1 MKCAASSAR
10 SSAPTLIF
18 ALLAV
23 ILAIGLTSGCGS
35 SGSTSKTPPPPQFSG
50 NTQVT
55 VALTSTANDQLSEF
69 ILDIQELTLTSQS
82 GKVETLLSSQVPAE
96 FIHLNGGI
104 EPLLSVSV
112 PQGVYTAATATIGG
126 ASFTCQTVMPA
137 GSDSPGSIDT
147 SIYAYGQT
155 PNSQVTVNLASPITV
170 TGNSMGLVLNLQVLQ
185 SASYPST
192 CYPPNGGIATYSI
205 TPTFNLT
212 PATFSSQATSPA
224 NGKVIQMEGQI
235 KTIGGSGNSFTL
247 SVPEPNPENL
257 RTVSV
262 GANSSTVFQGISDFS
277 ALTVGTMVDLDGTI
291 QPDASLAATR
301 IAVEDPTA
309 VDVLTG
315 PTLLV
320 GGSEPGANLPSG
332 LFSNVLSLGQDPI
345 PVTWYYGTS
354 AAVFQISKQMNN
366 LQALPFTPSFDLSNL
381 VAGQNV
387 YISSQNLNYV
397 DGIYTAASTITLMP
411 QTVNATVVSSTP
423 SSGGFTDYTVSLAA
437 YDLFP
442 MLAVQPGQTT
452 LLNDPSQVEVYV
464 DSNTQQLNSQTLAPG
479 GTFRFYG
486 LVFNDNGTLRMDCAQ
501 VSDGVAFTSSSASA
515 AAHLTKVPAQII
527 RRATPGELREIVTTT
542 SRAEQ

>member
-1 MKCAASSAR
+1 MECATSSAR
-10 SSAPTLIF
+10 CTVVASIF
-18 ALLAV
+18 ALFALIAAT
-23 ILAIGLTSGCGS
+23 ILATGCGS
-35 SGSTSKTPPPPQFSG
+35 GGSTLKMPPPPQLSG

-55 VALTSTANDQLSEF
+55 VVLTSTANDELSQF
-69 ILDIQELTLTSQS
+69 ILQIQELTLTSQS
-82 GKVETLLSSQVPAE
+82 GKVVTLVSSQVPAE

-104 EPLLSVSV
+104 EPLISVSV
-112 PQGVYTAATATIGG
+112 PQDIYTSATATIGG
-126 ASFTCQTVMPA
+126 ASFTCETVMPA
-137 GSDSPGSIDT
+137 GSSSPGSLDT

-155 PNSQVTVNLASPITV
+155 PNSQVTVNVASPITI
-170 TGNSMGLVLNLQVLQ
+170 TGNSMGLVLNLQVSQ

-212 PATFSSQATSPA
+212 PATFSPQATSPT
-224 NGKVIQMEGQI
+224 NGKVVQMEGQI
-235 KTIGGSGNSFTL
+235 RAIAGSGTSFTL
-247 SVPEPNPENL
+247 ALPEPNPENL

-262 GANSSTVFQGISDFS
+262 GANSSTLFQGISDFS

-315 PTLLV
+315 PTLLI
-320 GGSEPGANLPSG
+320 GGSEPGANLPSA

-366 LQALPFTPSFDLSNL
+366 LQALPFSASFDLSNL

-387 YISSQNLNYV
+387 YVSSQNLNYS
-397 DGIYTAASTITLMP
+397 DGIYTSASTITLMP
-411 QTVNATVVSSTP
+411 QTVDATVLASTA
-423 SSGGFTDYTVSLAA
+423 SGGGFTDYTVSLAP

-442 MLAVQPGQTT
+442 TLAVQPGQTT
-452 LLNDPSQVEVYV
+452 LLNNPSEMEVYI
-464 DSNTQQLNSQTLAPG
+464 DSSTQKLNTQQPLAAGSTL
-479 GTFRFYG
+479 RFYG

-501 VSDGVAFTSSSASA
+501 VNDGVPFTTQSNGADQRQ
-515 AAHLTKVPAQII
+515 TGRAQTI
-527 RRATPGELREIVTTT
+527 RREIPGGLPEIITTV
-542 SRAEQ
+542 SRTE